1 MPANVIVI
9 IKISQTL
16 TDLSYI
22 IIVFYQVY
30 EVLSIMDLQ
39 HLLLVFVV
47 VIPQVILW
55 VLVVVALVYKFLS
68 RNQEVSSIVDEEAPE
83 EELELEEPPYT
94 PFGGRADRV
103 HVNYKEEVF
112 SVSRTLGASRFA
124 MDDVLAL
131 STTRIRSALQGALGT
146 TTSRN
151 GCSMLEDV
159 LAMRTI
165 DEGGSTTCILMTS
178 AKEESLSSLDN
189 TENSEEDTFGS
200 DVNNSY
206 PESVFHGSSSRSSS
220 PQSPPTN
227 EGPSTSRARMTSTP
241 RCPQQLLKEALITA
255 RPGTHSVRK
264 VLLPENTPSVI
275 EASGAMPSV
284 IEMPNI
290 PYSNECISNQC
301 SMDDMCALELLPTSS
316 FNRNSFKYS
325 STNTSS
331 RVRMSLLKD
340 ALLQVGLTQTTP
352 VHTSLIKSS
361 STYHKFD
368 DCDVE
373 PELDIT
379 EKPQFLR
386 VQRF

>member
-1 MPANVIVI
+1 
-9 IKISQTL
+9 
-16 TDLSYI
+16 
-22 IIVFYQVY
+22 
-30 EVLSIMDLQ
+30 MDLQ
-39 HLLLVFVV
+39 HQLLVFIV

-55 VLVVVALVYKFLS
+55 LLVVVALISKFLS
-68 RNQEVSSIVDEEAPE
+68 RNQSVSIIDEEAPE
-83 EELELEEPPYT
+83 PDLELEEPPYT

-103 HVNYKEEVF
+103 HTNYREDVF

-131 STTRIRSALQGALGT
+131 STTRIKSALQGALGT

-159 LAMRTI
+159 LAMKTI
-165 DEGGSTTCILMTS
+165 GDGGSTTCILMTS
-178 AKEESLSSLDN
+178 AKDESLSSLN
-189 TENSEEDTFGS
+189 STERSEEDVFGS
-200 DVNNSY
+200 NVNDSY
-206 PESVFHGSSSRSSS
+206 PESVFHSSSSSSSS
-220 PQSPPTN
+220 PQSPPTT

-255 RPGTHSVRK
+255 RPGRHSVRK
-264 VLLPENTPSVI
+264 VLLQENTPSVI
-275 EASGAMPSV
+275 EPSGTMPSV
-284 IEMPNI
+284 IEMSNI
-290 PYSNECISNQC
+290 PYNNNYISNQC
-301 SMDDMCALELLPTSS
+301 SIDELGALELLPTHS

-325 STNTSS
+325 STNTFS

-352 VHTSLIKSS
+352 VHTSLIRSS

-373 PELDIT
+373 PELDLT
-379 EKPQFLR
+379 EKQQFLR

>member
-1 MPANVIVI
+1 
-9 IKISQTL
+9 
-16 TDLSYI
+16 
-22 IIVFYQVY
+22 
-30 EVLSIMDLQ
+30 MDLQ
-39 HLLLVFVV
+39 HQLLMFVV

-55 VLVVVALVYKFLS
+55 VLVAIVLVYKFLS
-68 RNQEVSSIVDEEAPE
+68 RNHSGVSIIDEEAPE
-83 EELELEEPPYT
+83 ADIELEEPPYT

-103 HVNYKEEVF
+103 HVNYKEDEF
-112 SVSRTLGASRFA
+112 SASRTLWASRFA

-131 STTRIRSALQGALGT
+131 STTKIRSAIQGALGR

-165 DEGGSTTCILMTS
+165 DDGGSTTCILMTS

-189 TENSEEDTFGS
+189 TGSSVDDVCCS

-206 PESVFHGSSSRSSS
+206 PESVFHDSSSGPNS
-220 PQSPPTN
+220 PQSPQTT
-227 EGPSTSRARMTSTP
+227 EGTSTSRARMTSTP

-255 RPGTHSVRK
+255 RPGRHSVRK
-264 VLLPENTPSVI
+264 VLIQEDTPSVI
-275 EASGAMPSV
+275 EPSGTMPSV
-284 IEMPNI
+284 IQVPNI
-290 PYSNECISNQC
+290 PYTNMFLSNQY
-301 SMDDMCALELLPTSS
+301 SMDEIDSLELMPT

-325 STNTSS
+325 STNTFS
-331 RVRMSLLKD
+331 RVRMSMLKD
-340 ALLQVGLTQTTP
+340 ALLQVGFQQTAP
-352 VHTSLIKSS
+352 VHTSLMRSS
-361 STYHKFD
+361 STYQKFD

-373 PELDIT
+373 PELDIN